1 MLPIL
6 NKDCIVTDVSAAEK
20 NDIIREMAG
29 CLDRAGYLSD
39 VEQFY
44 QDVLER
50 EKVFSTYIGYQIGL
64 PHGKSGGVNEA
75 GLSIAKLPEEILW
88 DEESGEKVSLIIM
101 IAVQAETD
109 NNLHLQILSKL
120 SRLLIHDDFR
130 DDLRSGDKNG
140 IYELIQTNLKEFD
153 K

>member
-50 EKVFSTYIGYQIGL
+50 EMY
-64 PHGKSGGVNEA
+64 
-75 GLSIAKLPEEILW
+75 
-88 DEESGEKVSLIIM
+88 
-101 IAVQAETD
+101 
-109 NNLHLQILSKL
+109 
-120 SRLLIHDDFR
+120 SRHTSAIRSDFPTAR
-130 DDLRSGDKNG
+130 AAA
-140 IYELIQTNLKEFD
+140 
-153 K
+153 

>member
-1 MLPIL
+1 
-6 NKDCIVTDVSAAEK
+6 
-20 NDIIREMAG
+20 
-29 CLDRAGYLSD
+29 
-39 VEQFY
+39 
-44 QDVLER
+44 
-50 EKVFSTYIGYQIGL
+50 
-64 PHGKSGGVNEA
+64 
-75 GLSIAKLPEEILW
+75 
-88 DEESGEKVSLIIM
+88 M
-101 IAVQAETD
+101 IAVQAENN